1 MQGKTQ
7 LAGKRGSFRCKGS
20 QTIADREILMDTNR
34 VESAR
39 NVVLRLRE
47 LVRGQEQGFLEELA
61 PAVVRES
68 VALDFGA
75 VERIDAAGLAALIT
89 LYTDACKAGHT
100 LTVSRPNRHVREI
113 LQIVGLERILVARP
127 EAGCPGPDLQLQE
140 SAA

>member
-1 MQGKTQ
+1 MN
-7 LAGKRGSFRCKGS
+7 
-20 QTIADREILMDTNR
+20 TNP

-39 NVVLRLRE
+39 NIVLRIKE
-47 LVRGQEQGFLEELA
+47 LVRGQEHGFLEELA
-61 PAVVRES
+61 PAVVREN
-68 VALDFGA
+68 VALDFGE

-113 LQIVGLERILVARP
+113 LQIVGLDRILVAQLGEEP
-127 EAGCPGPDLQLQE
+127 GLGCMQLQG

>member
-1 MQGKTQ
+1 MN
-7 LAGKRGSFRCKGS
+7 
-20 QTIADREILMDTNR
+20 TNP

-39 NVVLRLRE
+39 NIVLRLKE

-61 PAVVRES
+61 PAVVREN

-100 LTVSRPNRHVREI
+100 LTVSRPNRHVQEI
-113 LQIVGLERILVARP
+113 LQIVGLDRILVAQP
-127 EAGCPGPDLQLQE
+127 GAEDGLGCMQLQG